1 MNNEITY
8 TRTLEAVN
16 WVQLKDQ
23 LVADMFD
30 NGRTPEQLRRS
41 FVNSA
46 QTCFA
51 LLDEQVVGTGRV
63 LSDGVCNAYL
73 VDLWTYSPFRHQG
86 IATEIVRLLC
96 ADLPGQHVYLQAD
109 EDLLPFYE
117 KLGFQSQPHGI
128 SKVVGRWLDGRK
140 PKPTVRR

>member
-1 MNNEITY
+1 MNNKITY

-23 LVADMFD
+23 LTADKFD

-51 LLDEQVVGTGRV
+51 LLDEKVVGKGRV

-109 EDLLPFYE
+109 DDLLPFYE

-140 PKPTVRR
+140 PKPAVRR